1 MLGNRKTAGSQS
13 QGCVDGLEVRRWD
26 VGDVGRNAT
35 LPQRLPHAIAVGHQH
50 DVVAPGVRAAR
61 PDHRRADRRTQNAN
75 QNKVVFDVRPTA
87 SKPEIKRAI
96 EQVYDVKVVRVNT
109 LHTKRG
115 KRAIIKL
122 SEADNAE
129 DIYTRLGQM

>member
-1 MLGNRKTAGSQS
+1 VQARLEARVLLLSR
-13 QGCVDGLEVRRWD
+13 VRDGRTQAAQEFRDGRELAVRRA
-26 VGDVGRNAT
+26 GIAAA
-35 LPQRLPHAIAVGHQH
+35 LPG
-50 DVVAPGVRAAR
+50 PGSRH
-61 PDHRRADRRTQNAN
+61 HRRADRRTQNAN